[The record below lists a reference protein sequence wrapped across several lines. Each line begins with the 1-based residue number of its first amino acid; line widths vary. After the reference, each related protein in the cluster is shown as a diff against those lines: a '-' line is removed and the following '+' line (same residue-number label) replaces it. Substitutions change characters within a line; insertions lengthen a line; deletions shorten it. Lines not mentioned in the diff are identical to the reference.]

1 MLVATL
7 LGRVAAELTAQD
19 GLLLYCGAFAA
30 QVTARSRAPARSL
43 TPAPRI
49 VAWPAPAAAPQ
60 ACAFRVTFRSPARAL
75 QAWQV
80 LQGIAHDVTGQKA
93 TLLQL
98 QDNTQKERALTLG
111 CEWSHTLYF
120 PNLLLNSI
128 YESLTGQKDSVL
140 LSGEAE
146 EGAAQA
152 DGTEKALTESKDK
165 DA

>member
-1 MLVATL
+1 M
-7 LGRVAAELTAQD
+7 
-19 GLLLYCGAFAA
+19 
-30 QVTARSRAPARSL
+30 
-43 TPAPRI
+43 
-49 VAWPAPAAAPQ
+49 
-60 ACAFRVTFRSPARAL
+60 
-75 QAWQV
+75 